1 LTYSRCRTSFRRSA
15 LLESRGHIDRDD
27 ARSTSSGVAWGCGR
41 HVEDDDVDDDGIA
54 RTSSSSLSSGAANDD
69 DVDDDIGDDDDDE
82 EEEEARCQRW

>member
-1 LTYSRCRTSFRRSA
+1 

-41 HVEDDDVDDDGIA
+41 HVEDDDVDDD
-54 RTSSSSLSSGAANDD
+54 
-69 DVDDDIGDDDDDE
+69 IGDDDDDDD